1 MKQTTKFTGSGSFLN
16 FLMSNNSS
24 IPVIG
29 KGATILHY
37 SDRSVAEVV
46 EVSEDGKTCVIE
58 HLEAYADTSKT
69 LGNGHQEWIYKP
81 TGQFQTITYRN
92 GGWKVKKDGV
102 AFTKEFEQAN
112 KGAFSLANCLT
123 DEQRLAVYDGAV
135 WPKNVVE
142 GITRAKTFYSPINIL
157 FGQKDYY
164 YDWSF

>member
-1 MKQTTKFTGSGSFLN
+1 MKQTKKFTGSGSFIN
-16 FLMSNNSS
+16 FMMANNSS
-24 IPVIG
+24 IPVVG
-29 KGATILHY
+29 LGATILHY

-58 HLEAYADTSKT
+58 HLEAYAD
-69 LGNGHQEWIYKP
+69 GENNWIFKAR
-81 TGQFQTITYRN
+81 GQYQTITYRN
-92 GGWKVKKDGV
+92 GGWKIKSNGV
-102 AFTKEFEQAN
+102 TFTKEFEQAH

-123 DEQRLAVYDGAV
+123 DEQRLAVYDGNV

-164 YDWSF
+164 YDLSF